1 MMTYIA
7 LAVAAV
13 LVVIDQLTK
22 WLAVTFIMP
31 EGSVN
36 LISIDDKEWLNLTY
50 QQNTGAAFSILK
62 DKQLFLIIL
71 TSIVILGVIILMLT
85 KRIKKTSFIWCF
97 SLIISGGVGNLIDR
111 VANGYVV
118 DFIDVRIIKFAV
130 FNFADICAVTGT
142 LLLVFFYIL
151 EEIRVSKE
159 KKRKALAEG
168 ASEGNADS
176 ENDNIEASE
185 IGLSDTLPENN
196 GTVLEND
203 GAKADINSGAENENA
218 KKTDVPI
225 KAEIRKKEEK
235 QRDNGQA

>member
-111 VANGYVV
+111 IANGYVV

-151 EEIRVSKE
+151 EEVKVSKE
-159 KKRKALAEG
+159 KKRKALAAEG

-176 ENDNIEASE
+176 ENDNGKASE
-185 IGLSDTLPENN
+185 VNFSNNLAENN
-196 GTVLEND
+196 
-203 GAKADINSGAENENA
+203 KAELNAASENENVKNSDA
-218 KKTDVPI
+218 PI